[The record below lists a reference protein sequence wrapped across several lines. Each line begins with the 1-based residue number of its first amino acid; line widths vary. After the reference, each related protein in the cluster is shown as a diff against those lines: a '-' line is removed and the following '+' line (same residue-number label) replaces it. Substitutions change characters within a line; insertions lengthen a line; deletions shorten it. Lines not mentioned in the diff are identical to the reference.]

1 MKFNRYDKCFFI
13 LYEPVWAFNSYVN
26 NNPKIK
32 EWKLKVIVIDLLWWT
47 LNFSIFN
54 LKILCIQVY
63 QLLLLQ

>member
-1 MKFNRYDKCFFI
+1 MSLTAWIDFWTSNTSIWYNR
-13 LYEPVWAFNSYVN
+13 N